1 MQNNRCNLEDA
12 RFRHIMS
19 VLIEKLH
26 VCRAVQSRPKSVFI
40 TINYCLAQISRF
52 NHVFQ
57 IATLIRKTIRLTQL
71 ESTRP
76 VKKKNEKKCLLDMGQ
91 FRSISTACGP
101 RF

>member
-52 NHVFQ
+52 NHVFRV
-57 IATLIRKTIRLTQL
+57 ATLIRKTIRLTQL

-76 VKKKNEKKCLLDMGQ
+76 VKKNEKKCLLDIGQ